1 MLILETQ
8 DVLLILFYRSIG
20 LSLMVLLFT
29 CLRRNQSVN
38 SFFRSLDVRDF
49 IIGIFL
55 SISFC
60 GYVFSI
66 IHSSVASTLFI
77 LSSGPFF
84 TAVISLVWINERP
97 NLVTWTTMIIAIVG
111 MMIMLLNGLETGK
124 ILGNIGALITTISFS
139 SMLVY
144 IRKNK
149 KTDVLGGTFLGG
161 FLCCVFVLFI
171 VVFIKKSLLLSFQDT
186 CIIFGMG
193 ALTIGLGISLIT
205 SSAPYLSAPEV
216 SIFMLAE
223 SILGPLWPWFFL
235 GEKIKTME
243 LIGGA
248 LILLSLFILFI
259 FGNDRKH
266 LIKS

>member
-1 MLILETQ
+1 
-8 DVLLILFYRSIG
+8 
-20 LSLMVLLFT
+20 
-29 CLRRNQSVN
+29 
-38 SFFRSLDVRDF
+38 
-49 IIGIFL
+49 
-55 SISFC
+55 
-60 GYVFSI
+60 
-66 IHSSVASTLFI
+66 
-77 LSSGPFF
+77 
-84 TAVISLVWINERP
+84 
-97 NLVTWTTMIIAIVG
+97 MIIAIVG
-111 MMIMLLNGLETGK
+111 MMIMLLNGLETGN

-171 VVFIKKSLLLSFQDT
+171 VFFIEKSLLLSLQDT
-186 CIIFGMG
+186 YIIFGMG

-235 GEKIKTME
+235 GEKITTME
-243 LIGGA
+243 LIGGV

-259 FGNDRKH
+259 FGNDGKH

>member
-29 CLRRNQSVN
+29 CLRRNQSVTN
-38 SFFRSLDVRDF
+38 FFKSLDARDL
-49 IIGIFL
+49 IVGIFL
-55 SISFC
+55 SVSFC

-66 IHSSVASTLFI
+66 IYSSVASTLFI

-84 TAVISLVWINERP
+84 TVVISLVWINERP
-97 NLVTWTTMIIAIVG
+97 NLVTWLTMIIAIVG
-111 MMIMLLNGLETGK
+111 MMIMLLNGLETGN

-161 FLCCVFVLFI
+161 FLCCIFVLFI
-171 VVFIKKSLLLSFQDT
+171 VIFTKKSLLLTLHDT
-186 CIIFGMG
+186 VFIFGMG
-193 ALTIGLGISLIT
+193 AFTIGLGISLIT
-205 SSAPYLSAPEV
+205 CSAPHLSAPEV

-223 SILGPLWPWFFL
+223 SILGPLWPWLFL
-235 GEKIKTME
+235 SEKITTME
-243 LIGGA
+243 LLGGA
-248 LILLSLFILFI
+248 LILLSLLILFI
-259 FGNDRKH
+259 FGNNTKQ

>member
-1 MLILETQ
+1 MRILETK

-29 CLRRNQSVN
+29 CLRRNQSVYN
-38 SFFRSLDVRDF
+38 FFKSLDIKDLIV
-49 IIGIFL
+49 GGFL

-60 GYVFSI
+60 GYVFAI
-66 IHSSVASTLFI
+66 IYSSVASTLFI

-84 TAVISLVWINERP
+84 TVIISLVWIKEKP
-97 NLVTWTTMIIAIVG
+97 NTLTWVTMIIAIMG
-111 MMIMLLNGLETGK
+111 MMIMLFNGIETGHY
-124 ILGNIGALITTISFS
+124 IGNIGALITTISFS
-139 SMLVY
+139 TMLVY

-171 VVFIKKSLLLSFQDT
+171 VVFIEKSLLLSLQDT
-186 CIIFGMG
+186 YIIFGMG

-223 SILGPLWPWFFL
+223 SILGPLWPWLFL
-235 GEKIKTME
+235 SEKITTME
-243 LIGGA
+243 LLGGA
-248 LILLSLFILFI
+248 LILLSLLILFI
-259 FGNDRKH
+259 FGNNTKQ